1 MSLFGAAC
9 WVSVDSNVDGILRPP
24 SYLPYSM
31 QTLDHNVP
39 QNQNQDEQAQ
49 PLIVSQ
55 ISKEGD
61 GEQAGRAK
69 TENDGP
75 SQAITLTGST
85 PPSDPSTP
93 TIASTSDQPK
103 SSSSST
109 AASEP
114 AAASNIAPAT
124 NLSSST
130 HHPPPAVKRF
140 SSTTISKQF
149 LHKATSGA
157 GSRSDST
164 SQHSKPVPSNSA
176 LSGNPRPAQP
186 TPTAHPSRLVT
197 AKLTT
202 NGPSSASSP
211 GWNTPRP
218 NSAINT
224 ANPSPAQTP
233 GVLVPSGKQSAPA
246 VASANPSSEQSNS
259 ATRSG
264 KPWGDVKMGAAVAP
278 VVNVASDFPT
288 AAEVARK
295 SQASKPQKQIPPQ
308 LITDAASK
316 AVLNDSEDAFRGV
329 HLDPTATHWD
339 DDEADND
346 NFLEEVVK
354 FADGTQYSV
363 PPTATAENHP
373 SPGLLGAALPTSLK
387 LPSEAGENDALIRKE
402 DRFTDDFDRSWPKGR
417 GSSHVVDSPS
427 THPRELPSPAH
438 THSTLHSEH
447 GDRSSRVLFNERSN
461 RMEPALTS
469 WGRRDSEGP
478 TGRRPPFPNRERPP
492 FGGRDRW
499 TSGGEHPSQAP
510 NGRSPRAERNS
521 NYGNRRA
528 DMPPPPPPEETA
540 WGRSSYRRQSNAS
553 QGDPPRVMSGMG
565 SRNRQSHQ
573 DSERDFHQSRLPS
586 GAPSRLEP
594 SSPRTHRL
602 PDQRSFDRPPPFGSY
617 GRRESVASSVHKSPL
632 LQSRSIT
639 GEPVSPTMENGSEV
653 ATAPGG
659 ALDPATKAEKLAAL
673 TKSEMH
679 NAAQR
684 ARERRLKEEEE
695 RQKQQERARAKAT
708 ALAAAQEEE
717 AAKAAEAE
725 RSRQEEERRRQEE
738 LKAKEEADRL
748 EKERTAAVESVR
760 PSDGPADPLSAKPLS
775 GTRPKLQL
783 LPRTIPPPA
792 LPPPE
797 VPTAKRKGT
806 KPGDVTPLP
815 GSAVTEVF
823 RSLAEKHDDDIQV
836 IDYENMDLVMKG
848 ASPQRRSE
856 SAGGKPQ
863 RALARDY
870 FGDASPQRPN
880 PTLDSAEAFII
891 EALKEA
897 NFERRD
903 THSSP
908 IGPSWSPTE
917 GPSPSDNATSTT
929 ILPSSP
935 ARRPQPVVPPSPR
948 FSTTRHPA
956 PTSPLSARYKEASL
970 SSVAETMSRLK
981 GVLKSMADEHRQ
993 DDFAVSILS
1002 SEPVPSSAKIVVR
1015 ISKSRVGQSSAPV
1028 KGGGPRHQK
1037 DRALQIQSFDP
1048 PIVNLNPATLSR
1060 DEVVLKGIK
1069 SRAAV
1074 VKLPTPPR
1082 PEVRIPSSGPPAAQK
1097 SSMPLAPK
1105 VGFGRGNRADEP
1117 NWRKPKE
1124 PKIGQPQP
1132 LPVKEVEVLSRSPH
1146 PITTD
1151 FTEPA
1156 IVHVPLVGS
1165 EKEAVTSPITSP
1177 KSSKGRPS
1185 SGADVSFYRSPTMEK
1200 QHPVSFTVT
1209 SEIEPPADAA
1219 SANLTARASDGTTSK
1234 EKKPNETPSPKSAS
1248 TLLTL
1253 PLAPTTT
1260 AWEESPLGFP
1270 VSPLK
1275 TQAASDGLKAVWE
1288 SAASAAGTSTENSLR
1303 GIVDEL
1309 PPTIPTSVQ
1318 EMKSDDGENKIE
1330 PGISVTAVA
1339 SVTPDPPVPKRS
1351 LQDAHR
1357 AFQIVPESP
1366 ASAPKPPPYPLPP
1379 PSTVPQRPTESS
1391 QAMLP
1396 PSPYM
1401 MPGQPPFPTSNGY
1414 GPRPPYGHPTPPTPN
1429 MMWGQPPQYV
1439 PNGSL
1444 SVRQQ
1449 TPGGTGPSPPLP
1461 QQMWIGQ
1468 PQSQQAPQA
1477 QLPPPFQGA
1486 PQFSY
1491 MQSPG
1496 MQQQQK
1502 PAQNMGPPMNHL
1514 GVGGPHLG
1522 PHSPSSM
1529 GYANPGMGQHLP
1541 PQGQGF
1547 PHRPPHMT
1555 SPNLYNASPVISSP
1569 GYNPAMSG
1577 PNRNMGRTGFEL
1589 PPPATSQLYP
1599 QIQARPFHPP
1609 GWSFAS

>member
-1 MSLFGAAC
+1 
-9 WVSVDSNVDGILRPP
+9 
-24 SYLPYSM
+24 M

-39 QNQNQDEQAQ
+39 QNQDQDEQAQ

-55 ISKEGD
+55 VSKDGD
-61 GEQAGRAK
+61 VEQAGRAK
-69 TENDGP
+69 TEDDGP
-75 SQAITLTGST
+75 SQAITLTAST
-85 PPSDPSTP
+85 PESDPSTP

-114 AAASNIAPAT
+114 ASASNIAPAT

-140 SSTTISKQF
+140 SSATISKQF

-164 SQHSKPVPSNSA
+164 SQHSKPAPSNSA
-176 LSGNPRPAQP
+176 LSGNSRPAQP

-233 GVLVPSGKQSAPA
+233 GVLVPSSKQSAPA
-246 VASANPSSEQSNS
+246 VANPNPSSEQSNS

-264 KPWGDVKMGAAVAP
+264 KPWGDVKKGAAGGP

-308 LITDAASK
+308 LATDAASK
-316 AVLNDSEDAFRGV
+316 ALLNDSEDAFRGV
-329 HLDPTATHWD
+329 HLDPKAHHWD
-339 DDEADND
+339 DDEGDDDNY
-346 NFLEEVVK
+346 LGEVVE

-387 LPSEAGENDALIRKE
+387 LPPEAGENDAPIRKE

-417 GSSHVVDSPS
+417 GSSQVADSPS

-447 GDRSSRVLFNERSN
+447 GDRGSRVLFNERSN
-461 RMEPALTS
+461 RMEPAHPS

-499 TSGGEHPSQAP
+499 TSGGDHPSQAP
-510 NGRSPRAERNS
+510 NGRPPRGDRNS
-521 NYGNRRA
+521 SYGNRRA

-553 QGDPPRVMSGMG
+553 QGDPPRMTSGMG

-632 LQSRSIT
+632 LQSRSVT

-653 ATAPGG
+653 AAAPGG
-659 ALDPATKAEKLAAL
+659 ALDPATKGEKLAAL

-695 RQKQQERARAKAT
+695 RQKQQERARAKAA

-748 EKERTAAVESVR
+748 DKERTAAVESVR
-760 PSDGPADPLSAKPLS
+760 PSDGPSDPLSAKPLS

-783 LPRTIPPPA
+783 LPRTIPPPP

-797 VPTAKRKGT
+797 VSPAKRKET
-806 KPGDVTPLP
+806 KPGDVTPFP
-815 GSAVTEVF
+815 GSAVTQVV
-823 RSLAEKHDDDIQV
+823 RSLEEKHDDDIQV
-836 IDYENMDLVMKG
+836 VDYKDLGLVMKG
-848 ASPQRRSE
+848 PSPQRRSE
-856 SAGGKPQ
+856 SAGGKT
-863 RALARDY
+863 
-870 FGDASPQRPN
+870 
-880 PTLDSAEAFII
+880 TLDSTKAFNK
-891 EALKEA
+891 EALKEENSELRGA
-897 NFERRD
+897 HPNA
-903 THSSP
+903 

-917 GPSPSDNATSTT
+917 GPSPFDNVPSTNV
-929 ILPSSP
+929 LPSSP
-935 ARRPQPVVPPSPR
+935 GRRPPPVVPPSPG
-948 FSTTRHPA
+948 FSTRHPA
-956 PTSPLSARYKEASL
+956 LLSPGSARYREAPL
-970 SSVAETMSRLK
+970 SSVDETMLRLK

-1002 SEPVPSSAKIVVR
+1002 SEPVPSSPKIVVR

-1037 DRALQIQSFDP
+1037 DKSLQIQSFDP

-1074 VKLPTPPR
+1074 VKLPAPPR
-1082 PEVRIPSSGPPAAQK
+1082 PEVRIPSSGPSAAPK

-1105 VGFGRGNRADEP
+1105 VGFGRGNRADEA

-1132 LPVKEVEVLSRSPH
+1132 PPVKEVEVLSRSPH
-1146 PITTD
+1146 PITTN
-1151 FTEPA
+1151 FNEPA
-1156 IVHVPLVGS
+1156 IVHVPVAGS
-1165 EKEAVTSPITSP
+1165 EKESVTSPITSP

-1209 SEIEPPADAA
+1209 SEIEPPATAA
-1219 SANLTARASDGTTSK
+1219 SAGTTSE

-1253 PLAPTTT
+1253 PLAPATT

-1275 TQAASDGLKAVWE
+1275 AQAASDGLKAVWE
-1288 SAASAAGTSTENSLR
+1288 SAASAAGTSIENSLR

-1339 SVTPDPPVPKRS
+1339 SAIPDPPAPKRS

-1366 ASAPKPPPYPLPP
+1366 ASTAKPPPYPVPP
-1379 PSTVPQRPTESS
+1379 PTTVPQRPTESS

-1468 PQSQQAPQA
+1468 PQSQQTPQA

-1486 PQFSY
+1486 PQYNY

-1522 PHSPSSM
+1522 PHNPSSM

-1589 PPPATSQLYP
+1589 PPPASSQLYP
-1599 QIQARPFHPP
+1599 QLQTRPFHPP